1 MAAGPSL
8 AADTISDVAKS
19 DATMREKKRGVMSG
33 KKSGK
38 FNKDGIEGLAKDKPV
53 VYKIENSK
61 GNNIYTGSA
70 KKGRVEE
77 RLKEHLPG
85 GKDPISGGKRVVIEQ
100 KSSIS
105 TAQASEKRII
115 RRSQPRHNKR
125 GK

>member
-1 MAAGPSL
+1 
-8 AADTISDVAKS
+8 
-19 DATMREKKRGVMSG
+19 MSA

-38 FNKDGIEGLAKDKPV
+38 FTKEGIEALAKGKPV
-53 VYKIENSK
+53 VYKIEDSK

-70 KKGRVEE
+70 KRGHVEE

-85 GKDPISGGKRVVIEQ
+85 GKDSIPGGKRVVIEQ

-105 TAQASEKRII
+105 DAQASEKRII
-115 RRSQPRHNKR
+115 QRAKPKHNKR